1 MHTHYRSWLEE
12 RTRDNRQL
20 TKEWLADNH
29 HEILLAEGQN
39 KFNEQGVLLAE
50 GQDVFNKEDILLAQR
65 QSGDRRLLN
74 NLASG
79 TLKGWGNGL
88 RKPTVKVTMGKNSE
102 STMPMRS
109 TEDTALRHLVKISV
123 RFLIG

>member
-1 MHTHYRSWLEE
+1 MHTQYRSWLEE

-20 TKEWLADNH
+20 TKEWLVDNQQ
-29 HEILLAEGQN
+29 EILLAEGQN
-39 KFNEQGVLLAE
+39 KFNKQGILLAE

-65 QSGDRRLLN
+65 QSGDKRLLK

-88 RKPTVKVTMGKNSE
+88 KQPTVKVIMGMNRE
-102 STMPMRS
+102 STMHRGRGTRS
-109 TEDTALRHLVKISV
+109 YQ
-123 RFLIG
+123 G